1 MNAKTNEW
9 ETTTIKNVKRLAL
22 WTGSWMLTLAL
33 VAFGPEFIWDYNAT
47 FSVLAISLN
56 TLMGIGMILMNRK
69 YINELDELHKKVTMD
84 AMAISLGVGVVGG
97 LSYSMLDVVKVVSFD
112 AEIAHV
118 VMLMGITYIIAI
130 VVGNLRYK

>member
-9 ETTTIKNVKRLAL
+9 ETTTKKNTRRLAF
-22 WTGSWMLTLAL
+22 WTGSWVLTMALA
-33 VAFGPEFIWDYNAT
+33 AFGPKFIWDFSAT
-47 FSVLAISLN
+47 FSVLAILLN

-69 YINELDELHKKVTMD
+69 HINELDELHKKVTMD

>member
-9 ETTTIKNVKRLAL
+9 ETTTKKNVKRLAL
-22 WTGSWMLTLAL
+22 WTGSWVLTMALA
-33 VAFGPEFIWDYNAT
+33 AFGPKFIWDYNAT

-69 YINELDELHKKVTMD
+69 YINELDELHKKVNMD

-112 AEIAHV
+112 AEIAFV
-118 VMLMGITYIIAI
+118 VMFMSITYIIAI
-130 VVGNLRYK
+130 AVGNLRYK

>member
-9 ETTTIKNVKRLAL
+9 ETTTKKNTRRLAL
-22 WTGSWMLTLAL
+22 WTGSWVLTMALA
-33 VAFGPEFIWDYNAT
+33 AFGPKFIWDYNAT
-47 FSVLAISLN
+47 FSVLAILLN

-69 YINELDELHKKVTMD
+69 YINELDELHKKVNMD

-97 LSYSMLDVVKVVSFD
+97 LSYSMLDVVKVLSFD
-112 AEIAHV
+112 AEIAFV
-118 VMLMGITYIIAI
+118 VMLMSITYIIAI

>member
-9 ETTTIKNVKRLAL
+9 ETTTKKNAKRLAL
-22 WTGSWMLTLAL
+22 WTGSWVLTMALA
-33 VAFGPEFIWDYNAT
+33 AFGPKFIWDYNAT

-69 YINELDELHKKVTMD
+69 YINELDELHKKVNMD

-112 AEIAHV
+112 AEIAFV
-118 VMLMGITYIIAI
+118 VMLMSITYIIAI